1 MVFNAIVAVSFIVV
15 GNHRPVASHLQTLSH
30 NVVSSTLHLHVRYIY
45 LISNYL
51 FSKIALACF
60 SIINCS
66 NCFSNSFSL
75 FNISS
80 MVDWLQ
86 SKIRKH
92 VQLWLIFVD
101 YWLRRTFLPG
111 PKCWRYQRVVRSRS
125 MKKYRQY
132 KGQK

>member
-1 MVFNAIVAVSFIVV
+1 MAVSFIVG

-30 NVVSSTLHLHVRYIY
+30 NVVSSTPHLHVRYTY

-66 NCFSNSFSL
+66 NCFSNSFSV

-86 SKIRKH
+86 GKSKKTCTTMTDFCG
-92 VQLWLIFVD
+92 LL
-101 YWLRRTFLPG
+101 T
-111 PKCWRYQRVVRSRS
+111 
-125 MKKYRQY
+125 
-132 KGQK
+132 